1 MQHATNDSRIQRY
14 IDTLCS
20 LGYYQR

>member
-14 IDTLCS
+14 VDTLCS
-20 LGYYQR
+20 LSYYRW